1 MHRHPLIYLVCF
13 FLVTA
18 CDYFKQED
26 PRTPIARVNDSYL
39 YEEDIAGLISES
51 TTTEDSV
58 ILVSNYINRWATQQ
72 LLMDQAKINL
82 TDNEHAEYDRLIEQ
96 YKTDLF
102 TEAYKSNIVS
112 SQLDSVISN
121 QERESYYE
129 ANKDNFR
136 LNDELVQLRYIHV
149 SENFGDLSDV
159 TEKFKRFEEEDK
171 TSLDELSIQFKAFNF
186 NDSTWVKK
194 EAVFKELPVVIE
206 SESQVL
212 KKSNFKQ
219 LQDSLGVYLVQIE
232 DVLYRNDIA
241 PLAFVAPTID
251 QIILNK
257 RKLEL
262 IKNLEKDIT
271 KDAIKDKK
279 FEIYTDY

>member
-1 MHRHPLIYLVCF
+1 MHRQAVFYVVLIFV
-13 FLVTA
+13 VTA

-39 YEEDIAGLISES
+39 YEEDIEDLISES
-51 TTTEDSV
+51 TSSEDSAL
-58 ILVSNYINRWATQQ
+58 LVSSYINRWATQQ

-82 TDNEHAEYDRLIEQ
+82 SDDELAEYDRLIEQ
-96 YKTDLF
+96 YRSDLF

-112 SQLDSVISN
+112 QQLDSVISDRE
-121 QERESYYE
+121 QEAYYE
-129 ANKDNFR
+129 ANKENFR

-149 SENFGDLSDV
+149 AENFGDLADV
-159 TEKFKRFEEEDK
+159 TEKLQQFEAEDIA
-171 TSLDELSIQFKAFNF
+171 SLNELSIQFKAYNF
-186 NDSTWVKK
+186 NDSIWVKK
-194 EAVFKELPVVIE
+194 EAVFKELPIVME
-206 SESQVL
+206 SESELL
-212 KKSNFKQ
+212 KKSNFAQ
-219 LQDSLGVYLVQIE
+219 LQDSLGVYLVKIE

-241 PLAFVAPTID
+241 PLSFVAPTIN

-279 FEIYTDY
+279 FEIYPYY